1 MKKWIHG
8 NYFKDVEVQCIC
20 GAKFTVNTTVQG
32 PIKVETCY
40 QCHPAF
46 NKDKV
51 VKKVVKGRME
61 KFLEKQKKID
71 AIKPTKTTKK

>member
-1 MKKWIHG
+1 MKTWIHG
-8 NYFKDVEVQCIC
+8 NYFKDVEVTCIC
-20 GAKFTVNTTVQG
+20 DAKFTVNATVPG

-46 NKDKV
+46 NKDRV

-61 KFLEKQKKID
+61 KFLEKQKRID
-71 AIKPTKTTKK
+71 SIKPTKKTK